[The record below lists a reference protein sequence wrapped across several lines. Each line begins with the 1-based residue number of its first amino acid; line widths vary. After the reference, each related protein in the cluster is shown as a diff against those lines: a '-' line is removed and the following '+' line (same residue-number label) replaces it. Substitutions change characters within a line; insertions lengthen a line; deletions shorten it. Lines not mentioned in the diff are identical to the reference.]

1 MIRKI
6 TALLLLLSVLSIAT
20 VQPVTAQKSTIPLMR
35 QTFHDRIDAAQK
47 SVLRLDGTADNE
59 MNLTDDEDL
68 NLQLTYTA
76 TRRVDDLQKSIE
88 ADTTLNSNSKIK
100 YLRGLSEIME
110 SFARNYR
117 LQTIKASAFP
127 VLVNTYT
134 QAVQLDRKNASI
146 QNLIAKSSYEVGSTL
161 VQTIAFQDNPGYVQA
176 KSIIFLKECRLH
188 PDRILPGLY
197 RNSDYPFTDSLI
209 VEAAHYNPDQFY
221 DYAQGYGQLA
231 RKIQDNPDTLVQTIT
246 KLAVQKA
253 GRLYFPFLDNL
264 YRGKITLE
272 EIDSVKDD
280 VPQYY
285 SLLVKTK
292 IDYMDRVMQRDTPM
306 GLVAIDAGLAE
317 KGKYFI
323 NTINGLHESPDNVR
337 FKILDGLTPQE
348 LYYLAVLQEEL
359 IYTSSYVR
367 GVYPRIFKRMKN
379 PRGDSLLI
387 DVRFDHFKKWI
398 KMAANYNTLDDF
410 LKRMEKQNA
419 VVLMK
424 AFVNGLD
431 KTLGKDSLEDAVD
444 VAGSYASIYDK
455 NLQQLILHQ
464 VQENLQM
471 AKQNNNKR
479 AHDIYS
485 ILNTL
490 FLSMDSSNHIDVS
503 KELGIRPVYF
513 MPNKSLEDTTGRI
526 IVQQFF
532 YGDKDGKNI
541 FSAFV
546 NAYSNSNWKK
556 TSTEYWLAFTSTRG
570 KPITIYSN
578 RPLDEEQGLDE
589 KAQQEL
595 NDYLAEH
602 DINPTVVLHRGHSYY
617 LNTTLKQLPSSAQ
630 VVLLGSCGGYQSLSS
645 VLSIC
650 PEAQIVSSKQTGS
663 GLINLPL
670 INGIIDKLRL
680 GKDLDWP
687 AMWATFRKQ
696 FNSGQTKELFDDY
709 VPPYK
714 NLGATFIMAYTKMQ
728 DKENG

>member
-6 TALLLLLSVLSIAT
+6 TALLLLLTILFIVK
-20 VQPVTAQKSTIPLMR
+20 PVVAQQSTIPLLR

-47 SVLRLDGTADNE
+47 YILRLDGDADNE
-59 MNLTDDEDL
+59 MDLTDDEDL
-68 NLQLTYTA
+68 NLQLTYAA
-76 TRRVDDLQKSIE
+76 TRRIDDLQKDIE
-88 ADTTLNSNSKIK
+88 ADTTLNGNDKIK
-100 YLRGLSEIME
+100 YLRGLGEILE
-110 SFARNYR
+110 LFAKGYR
-117 LQTIKASAFP
+117 FQTVKASSFP
-127 VLVNTYT
+127 VLINAYT
-134 QAVQLDRKNASI
+134 QAMQLDKQHASI
-146 QNLIAKSSYEVGSTL
+146 QHLVAKSGYDVGSIL
-161 VQTIAFQDNPGYVQA
+161 VQSIAFRDNPGFAQA
-176 KSIIFLKECRLH
+176 KNIVFLKNCRLH
-188 PDRILPGLY
+188 PDKILSNLY
-197 RNSDYPFTDSLI
+197 SNSNYPFTDSLI

-231 RKIQDNPDTLVQTIT
+231 RKIKDNPDTLVQTIS

-264 YRGKITLE
+264 YRGKITME
-272 EIDSVKDD
+272 EIDAVKDNE
-280 VPQYY
+280 PKYY

-317 KGKYFI
+317 KGKYYI

-348 LYYLAVLQEEL
+348 LYYLAVMQEEL

-367 GVYPRIFKRMKN
+367 GVYPRIFQRMKN

-387 DVRFDHFKKWI
+387 NVRFDHFKKWI

-410 LKRMEKQNA
+410 LKRMDKQNA
-419 VVLMK
+419 LVLMK

-431 KTLGKDSLEDAVD
+431 KGRGKDSLEDAVD

-455 NLQQLILHQ
+455 DLQRLVLHQ
-464 VQENLQM
+464 VQDNLQQ
-471 AKQNNNKR
+471 AKQSNNKR
-479 AHDIYS
+479 ALDIYS

-513 MPNKSLEDTTGRI
+513 MSNKSLEDSTGRI
-526 IVQQFF
+526 VVQQFF
-532 YGDKDGKNI
+532 YGDKDGQNV
-541 FSAFV
+541 FNAFV
-546 NAYSNSNWKK
+546 NAYSNGNWKK
-556 TSTEYWLAFTSTRG
+556 TSTEYWVAFTSTKG

-578 RPLDEEQGLDE
+578 RPLDEKQSLDD
-589 KAQQEL
+589 KAQHEL
-595 NDYLAEH
+595 DDYLSDH
-602 DINPTVVLHRGHSYY
+602 GINPTVVLHRGHSYY
-617 LNTTLKQLPSSAQ
+617 LNATLDQLPSSAQ
-630 VVLLGSCGGYQSLSS
+630 VVLLGSCGGYQSLSR

-650 PEAQIVSSKQTGS
+650 PEAHIVSSKQTGS

-670 INGIIDKLRL
+670 ITGIIDKLRQ

-687 AMWATFRKQ
+687 VMWEGFRKQ
-696 FNSGQTKELFDDY
+696 FTSGQTKELFDDY

-714 NLGATFIMAYTKMQ
+714 NLGATFIMAYTKLQ